1 MYNEEKN
8 CILASR
14 RSLRLSSAPTGHT
27 HWPPPPRPTENHLI
41 LRSGW
46 REQQK
51 KTGLAS
57 SRVWFLPGID
67 YRLRRIWGSGALRS
81 GGLSQ
86 FPVGIEQLVCV
97 CMWGAKFHPTPH
109 HPPSTYIHS
118 AAQRSELLTKGFV
131 ARMGD
136 GEVRTYNAK
145 EEKRAWSI
153 DDKHSGRGIS

>member
-1 MYNEEKN
+1 MGF
-8 CILASR
+8 
-14 RSLRLSSAPTGHT
+14 RSITFRGVIT
-27 HWPPPPRPTENHLI
+27 I
-41 LRSGW
+41 
-46 REQQK
+46 
-51 KTGLAS
+51 
-57 SRVWFLPGID
+57 PG
-67 YRLRRIWGSGALRS
+67 RNRATC
-81 GGLSQ
+81 
-86 FPVGIEQLVCV
+86 VCV